1 MAEKKSVT
9 GTTWNC
15 YDANTMSAKEIYG
28 RVLKQLA
35 EDNPKIV
42 GVTADLEKSTN
53 IGIFGKAFPD
63 RMFNVGIAEQN
74 LFGVAAGLA
83 KSGLIPFASTFAV
96 FASMRAAEQVRSD
109 ICYQK
114 LPVKIIATHAGISF
128 GQAGTT
134 HHCTEDLA
142 IMRSFA
148 NMTVI
153 VPADGAETG
162 RAVEACL
169 DIDGPVYIRV
179 GRGFEPPYHKDQDFE
194 FTIGKGELVR
204 EGSDATIITCGIG
217 VLQSAKASDELKR
230 MDGLSI
236 RVINMH
242 TIKPI
247 DKDIILDA
255 VKDTRRIITLEEHNV
270 MGGLGD
276 AVASVIAESGKGCAF
291 TKLGLQDEYS
301 LVGYPEDLY
310 SHYKMDTSGIVD
322 SVREIMGREFE
333 ADEDWADEV

>member
-1 MAEKKSVT
+1 MSEKKSVT
-9 GTTWNC
+9 GTTWNV

-28 RVLKQLA
+28 RVLKRLA

-83 KSGLIPFASTFAV
+83 KTGLIPFASTFAA

-109 ICYQK
+109 ICYQN

-179 GRGFEPPYHKDQDFE
+179 GRGFEPPYHKDNEFSFE
-194 FTIGKGELVR
+194 IGKGEIVR

-217 VLQSAKASDELKR
+217 VLQSAVASDELKR
-230 MDGLSI
+230 LDNLSI

-270 MGGLGD
+270 LGGLGD

-333 ADEDWADEV
+333 ADEDWTDEV